1 MNWALPAAGV
11 SSGTRSSG
19 GAWRFLA
26 ESSHQLASVAKWYP
40 QSCSPNAGKREQSV
54 SIDVPE
60 LAGLEQV
67 RGRWRSAVA
76 GVLAKST
83 RKDPEQL
90 GDAPERLLETPTYDG
105 IAIRALYTA
114 LDELPEPPLPG
125 EWPYVRGGDALRDV
139 KTGWRVAEAFP
150 ATPVPGVAAADVNS
164 AVLDALGNGASALV
178 LRIGESGVAP
188 GQLADALQGVYLSMA
203 PLILE
208 AGADYAAAS
217 DVALALAEGVE
228 PDQRAT
234 VSIDLG
240 GDPLTAALSERAAPK
255 IEDVVAVAKRA
266 AEHTGVRAITVD
278 GPAFHNLGANATW
291 ELAAG
296 VAAAVS
302 YLRVLTEAGMPIGR
316 ALRQISFRF
325 AADDDQ
331 FMTIAK
337 FRAARNLWARV
348 AEVVGDPDAGAAV
361 IHAETSLPMM
371 TQRDPWVN
379 MLRCTLAAFGAGVGG
394 ADSLLVFPFDVA
406 IDGGFPDT
414 ATSFARRIARNTQLL
429 LLEESHVGRVL
440 DPAGGSWFVEDLTAR
455 LAEQAW
461 QHFQAIE
468 AHGGFTEAVD
478 FIAAQIGE
486 IAARRSD
493 DIAHRRTAI
502 TGVNEFPNLT
512 EPPLPQSDSS
522 YSPLA
527 AGKLVR
533 YAAEFEALRDRS
545 DAFVARTGSRP
556 QALLLPLGPLAENN
570 IRATFASN
578 LLASGGIEA
587 VNPGTVDVA
596 GVAAAVAEAGAPT
609 VAVICGTDKRYQ
621 DEASGVVQAARAA
634 GIDRVYL
641 AGPEKA
647 VADAEHQPDQ
657 FLTAKINA
665 VEALSDLLTRL
676 GA

>member
-208 AGADYAAAS
+208 AGAGYAAAS
-217 DVALALAEGVE
+217 DVALALADGVE

-302 YLRVLTEAGMPIGR
+302 YLRVLTEAGMPIGQ

-468 AHGGFTEAVD
+468 ARGGFTEAVD

-587 VNPGTVDVA
+587 VNPGTVDAA
-596 GVAAAVAEAGAPT
+596 GVAAAVAEAGTPT

-634 GIDRVYL
+634 GIDRVYM